1 MNAIS
6 FLVMLAALAIIL
18 IAVYI
23 SNNNYSR
30 RQINRVPPPAPK
42 HQQPSYFNL
51 LDDNGDTIGTPIIKI
66 VIGDG
71 DSDAPVQE
79 LQYFCIK
86 DKGYHISVWPKDQ
99 PIGGFIEFKIAGIS
113 HREGIDS
120 HLGEFVA
127 TLEPEPTNP
136 YDANAIKILAPDGHH
151 LGYIPA
157 DQTDFVRSL
166 TGESFP
172 YRCKCEVI
180 EGYNDDDEKT
190 YHGFVYIRRKDKGE

>member
-86 DKGYHISVWPKDQ
+86 DKGYHVSVWPKNQ
-99 PIGGFIEFKIAGIS
+99 PTGGYIEFSIAGIS
-113 HREGIDS
+113 YCGDLTDY
-120 HLGEFVA
+120 LGEFIA
-127 TLEPEPTNP
+127 ILDPEPSNP

-151 LGYIPA
+151 VGYVPR
-157 DQTDFVRSL
+157 DFTDAVRDVSHL
-166 TGESFP
+166 PCSCYAYIGEN
-172 YRCKCEVI
+172 
-180 EGYNDDDEKT
+180 GGT
-190 YHGFVYIRRKDKGE
+190 YFSDCYIKI